1 MEEQIDHLKEL
12 SEIRNLM
19 ERSSRFISL
28 SGLSGIAVGTV
39 ALLGSGVACWYLNF
53 MPNEYN
59 LVKHLYTTPN
69 SVLMK
74 NLTFLATDAMF
85 ILISAILLGIY
96 FTNRNAKKKS
106 ISMWDRTTK
115 RLLINLAIPLA
126 AGGLFCLILLHHR
139 LIYLIAPATLLF
151 YGLALVN
158 ASKYTLDD
166 LKHLGF
172 MEIGLGLLA
181 SWFYGYGMIFWMI
194 GFGVLHIVYGTMMY
208 YKYER

>member
-1 MEEQIDHLKEL
+1 MEKQLDHLKEL

-28 SGLSGIAVGTV
+28 SGLSGIAVGAV
-39 ALLGSGVACWYLNF
+39 ALLGSCVACWYLGF
-53 MPNEYN
+53 MPNEYS
-59 LVKHLYTTPN
+59 LIMHLYTTPN
-69 SVLMK
+69 SVLME

-85 ILISAILLGIY
+85 ILVSAILLGIY

-106 ISMWDRTTK
+106 INIWDRTTR
-115 RLLINLAIPLA
+115 RLLLNLAIPLA
-126 AGGLFCLILLHHR
+126 VGAVFCLILLQHGV
-139 LIYLIAPATLLF
+139 LYLIAPATLIF

-166 LKHLGF
+166 LKYLGY
-172 MEIGLGLLA
+172 MEIGLGLLSA
-181 SWFYGYGMIFWMI
+181 WFYGHGMIAWMI
-194 GFGVLHIVYGTMMY
+194 GFGVLHIVYGTVMY